1 MYEAYASDN
10 VKTEIERRK
19 NEFINV
25 LTEALKERNG
35 SNLEKL
41 IHKLEHSD
49 FFTAPASTKYHGAY
63 MGGLVDHSL
72 NVYYNMMSIAK
83 SKHLLATYQEVRVTD
98 DYGNETGEV
107 RQELIEGCID
117 PNSIAIVALLHD
129 ISKMN
134 LYVLGVRNKKVYSE
148 HGSKS
153 DNNGRFEW
161 VSVRQYE
168 MAPVEN
174 RFLYGSHEETS
185 EFMVRQFI
193 PLTPEE
199 SVAIL
204 HHHFTTNYDS
214 IKDAG
219 VVSNIYNKYTLA
231 ILLHVADMISCF
243 IDERY

>member
-1 MYEAYASDN
+1 MYEAYAPDD
-10 VKTEIERRK
+10 VKTEILYRK
-19 NEFINV
+19 NEFINI
-25 LTEALKERNG
+25 LTEALKKRNG

-49 FFTAPASTKYHGAY
+49 FFIAPASTKYHGAY

-72 NVYYNMMSIAK
+72 NVYYNMLSIAK
-83 SKHLLATYQEVRVTD
+83 SKHLIATYRTVKVKD
-98 DYGNETGEV
+98 DSGNEVVKE
-107 RQELIEGCID
+107 ELVEGCID
-117 PNSIAIVALLHD
+117 PDSIAIVALLHD
-129 ISKMN
+129 ISTMN

-148 HGSKS
+148 HGSKGDS
-153 DNNGRFEW
+153 IGRFDW

-214 IKDAG
+214 IKDTG

-231 ILLHVADMISCF
+231 ILLHVADMISCY